1 MLASSIRTNQQYG
14 GLVEACGDRPGDRDV
29 PGDGV
34 PRRKLPL
41 LRIPLPRLGRCI
53 LNPWGFLANL
63 IWSAAI
69 YAIALWARLPPQR
82 VQEQIT
88 ETAIET
94 AEEERELERS
104 STSGV
109 RSGPGHCGRS
119 SEQNRKRPGR
129 SPENCC
135 RRESLVASRHRMRG
149 CGYPRTGTGRR
160 PEPRR
165 RCSAGQ

>member
-94 AEEERELERS
+94 AEKAQLERAQAPV
-104 STSGV
+104 SGQALGV
-109 RSGPGHCGRS
+109 AGVVLSKTVNVPGVVQRTVVGENRS
-119 SEQNRKRPGR
+119 
-129 SPENCC
+129 
-135 RRESLVASRHRMRG
+135 
-149 CGYPRTGTGRR
+149 
-160 PEPRR
+160 
-165 RCSAGQ
+165 